1 MTSKT
6 EQIKRGQEAF
16 NTLLD
21 KGYEALHE
29 VAEKI

>member
-21 KGYEALHE
+21 KVMKHMKLR
-29 VAEKI
+29 KI